1 MTIMSY
7 LIYCA
12 NPNLIDQKIMSV
24 QQRIGHQDVSPA
36 KQRKRS
42 VFHTIN
48 QLLITTIVVI
58 AMTLMSFAFYQN
70 HLPQVAL
77 ILALHTLFMVWLLL
91 AVTDLNY
98 QAYSL
103 YPLLLLLLVFD
114 DFPIALQLTII
125 AALTLVWCKAMR
137 YVLGTLKF
145 IDRKV

>member
-1 MTIMSY
+1 
-7 LIYCA
+7 
-12 NPNLIDQKIMSV
+12 
-24 QQRIGHQDVSPA
+24 
-36 KQRKRS
+36 
-42 VFHTIN
+42 
-48 QLLITTIVVI
+48 
-58 AMTLMSFAFYQN
+58 
-70 HLPQVAL
+70 
-77 ILALHTLFMVWLLL
+77 MVWLLL